1 MAKQSSKTSI
11 TSVAASTPAV
21 AVTEKVAKAPKTEK
35 SVAAA
40 PVSTEKV
47 AKAPKAEKV
56 AAASTPV
63 VAAAPSVSAEKVA
76 KTPKTPKAPKA
87 AASASTTASVVVAAS
102 TDVVVEAVSAVVSVS
117 TEFSD
122 FMSKLQQLSTTISSL
137 KTEFRSLE
145 KKASRELKTAAKAS
159 SKRKRKTGNRSP
171 SGFVKPTL
179 ISDEL
184 ATFLGK
190 TTGTE
195 MARTEVTR
203 EINTY
208 IRANSLQD
216 TTNGRRINADTK
228 LSSLLK
234 LTVGEELTYF
244 NLQRY
249 MSPHFAK
256 TTPAVVVASA

>member
-1 MAKQSSKTSI
+1 MAKQSSKTS
-11 TSVAASTPAV
+11 TASAPVVAAGAPAAPVAEKVAKTPKAEK
-21 AVTEKVAKAPKTEK
+21 TEKVAKAEKTEK
-35 SVAAA
+35 VAKVAAPAPAVVAAA
-40 PVSTEKV
+40 EEKPAKAPKAAA

-56 AAASTPV
+56 AAPAAVAVASSEVPAST
-63 VAAAPSVSAEKVA
+63 E
-76 KTPKTPKAPKA
+76 T
-87 AASASTTASVVVAAS
+87 AAS
-102 TDVVVEAVSAVVSVS
+102 VSVS
-117 TEFSD
+117 SEFSD
-122 FMSKLQQLSTTISSL
+122 FMGKLQQLSTVISSL
-137 KTEFRSLE
+137 KTEFRALE

-159 SKRKRKTGNRSP
+159 HKRKRKTGNRSP

-190 TTGTE
+190 TSGTE

-203 EINTY
+203 EINAY
-208 IRANSLQD
+208 IRANQLQD
-216 TTNGRRINADTK
+216 TTNGRRINADSK

-234 LTVGEELTYF
+234 LASGEELTYF

-256 TTPAVVVASA
+256 TSAAAPVSVASA

>member
-1 MAKQSSKTSI
+1 MAKQSSKTS
-11 TSVAASTPAV
+11 TTTTPAV
-21 AVTEKVAKAPKTEK
+21 A
-35 SVAAA
+35 AA
-40 PVSTEKV
+40 PAQAVAPAAEKV
-47 AKAPKAEKV
+47 AKAPKAEKTEKV
-56 AAASTPV
+56 AAA
-63 VAAAPSVSAEKVA
+63 
-76 KTPKTPKAPKA
+76 PKAPKA
-87 AASASTTASVVVAAS
+87 EKTEKVAAAPAAPAAEKPAKAKKEAAPKAPKAEKVAAAPAVAAASDAPVAEVAAVASVS
-102 TDVVVEAVSAVVSVS
+102 S
-117 TEFSD
+117 EFSD
-122 FMSKLQQLSTTISSL
+122 FMSKLQQLSTAISSL

-159 SKRKRKTGNRSP
+159 HKRKRKTGNRSP

-190 TTGTE
+190 TSGTE

-208 IRANSLQD
+208 IRANQLQD
-216 TTNGRRINADTK
+216 TTNGRRINADSK

-234 LTVGEELTYF
+234 LASGEELTYF

-256 TTPAVVVASA
+256 TSAAAPVAVASA